1 MDTYIVRIY
10 RRDARDPQQIV
21 GRVEDAESGDRRTF
35 HNVSELVCLLGER
48 GAETPVTRKMAGSG

>member
-21 GRVEDAESGDRRTF
+21 GRVEDAESGDSRTF
-35 HNVSELVCLLGER
+35 HNASELVRLLEGR
-48 GAETPVTRKMAGSG
+48 GAEVSVAQEMARSG